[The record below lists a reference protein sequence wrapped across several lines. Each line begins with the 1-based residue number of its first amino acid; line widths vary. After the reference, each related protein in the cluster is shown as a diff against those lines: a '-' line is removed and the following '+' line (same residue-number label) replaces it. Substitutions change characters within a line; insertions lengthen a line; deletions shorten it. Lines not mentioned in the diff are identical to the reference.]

1 MPQPMDTFRGSIR
14 LSRIMNQRVW
24 AGMVRRRDTLTALVV
39 MTIEQTTEKMKSVA
53 SFFIAALHKNLFL
66 SSHASA
72 SRERLRLRPTGH
84 AESSFTLILH
94 LLV

>member
-1 MPQPMDTFRGSIR
+1 
-14 LSRIMNQRVW
+14 
-24 AGMVRRRDTLTALVV
+24 MVRRRGDNRDTLTSLVV
-39 MTIEQTTEKMKSVA
+39 MTIEQTTEKVKSVA

-66 SSHASA
+66 SHASA

-84 AESSFTLILH
+84 VERSFTLILH